1 MDIKIGFTEELT
13 NTSYAPL
20 VALFALYQHN
30 HLFQPLESVQIP
42 MRKRDFEPHEKL
54 TQVLLSMMAGC
65 ETLSEFNPRLKH
77 EQVLAQVLDKLC
89 LSDQSGLSRTL
100 DALTLK
106 QIDELRTSTGQIW
119 RPLSRVIKRDWRK
132 YLWLDFDLSGLPC
145 GPQAE
150 SSQKGYFAGKKT
162 CVAGN

>member
-1 MDIKIGFTEELT
+1 MNIKIGFTDKLT

-20 VALFALYQHN
+20 ATLFALYQHN
-30 HLFQPLESVQIP
+30 YLLKPLETVQIP

-54 TQVLLSMMAGC
+54 IHVLLSIMAGC
-65 ETLSEFNPRLKH
+65 ETLVEFNPKLKH
-77 EQVLAQVLDKLC
+77 EQALAKILNQERLP
-89 LSDQSGLSRTL
+89 DQSSLSRTL

-106 QIDELRTSTGQIW
+106 QIDELRSSIGQIW
-119 RPLSRVIKRDWRK
+119 RPFSRVMNRDWRK

-145 GPQAE
+145 GAQAE
-150 SSQKGYFAGKKT
+150 ASQKGYFADKKT

>member
-1 MDIKIGFTEELT
+1 MDIKIGFTDELT

-20 VALFALYQHN
+20 AALFALYQHN
-30 HLFQPLESVQIP
+30 YLFKPLESVQIP

-54 TQVLLSMMAGC
+54 IQVLLSMMAGC
-65 ETLSEFNPRLKH
+65 ETLAEFNPRLKH
-77 EQVLAQVLDKLC
+77 ERLLAQVLDKLW
-89 LSDQSGLSRTL
+89 LSDQSSLSRTL

-106 QIDELRTSTGQIW
+106 QIDELRISTGQIW
-119 RPLSRVIKRDWRK
+119 RPLSLVMKRDWRK

-162 CVAGN
+162 REAGN

>member
-1 MDIKIGFTEELT
+1 MDIKIGFTDELT

-20 VALFALYQHN
+20 AALLALYQHN
-30 HLFQPLESVQIP
+30 HLFKPLETVQIP

-54 TQVLLSMMAGC
+54 IQVLLSMMAGC
-65 ETLSEFNPRLKH
+65 ETLAEFNPRLRH
-77 EQVLAQVLDKLC
+77 ERVLAQILDKLW
-89 LSDQSGLSRTL
+89 LSDQSSLSRTL

-119 RPLSRVIKRDWRK
+119 HPLSRVMNRDWRK

-145 GPQAE
+145 GALAE

-162 CVAGN
+162 CEAGN

>member
-1 MDIKIGFTEELT
+1 MDIKIGFTDELT

-20 VALFALYQHN
+20 AALLALYQSTR
-30 HLFQPLESVQIP
+30 LLKPLETVQIP

-54 TQVLLSMMAGC
+54 IQVLLSIMAGC
-65 ETLSEFNPRLKH
+65 ETLAEFNPKLKH
-77 EQVLAQVLDKLC
+77 EQVLAQILDKLR
-89 LSDQSGLSRTL
+89 LSDQSSLSRTL

-106 QIDELRTSTGQIW
+106 QIDELRASIGEIW
-119 RPLSRVIKRDWRK
+119 RPLSRVMNRDWRK

-145 GPQAE
+145 GAQAE
-150 SSQKGYFAGKKT
+150 ASQKGYFAGKKT